1 MREIQQILAMQTLG
15 GLAPEDALQAIS
27 QAIDFAADHG
37 DLELTTR
44 ALAWGEQL
52 EPQTLSD
59 QQRALL
65 DYFRANAWANRQ
77 AAKQTEHGWIWSW
90 DQPELEQ
97 QVLLLR
103 RALSSPAF
111 ESLDI
116 VRRCQIL
123 TNLANQLDTAGRFVE
138 SRQLWGRALSLQ
150 PVFWMARA
158 NRARSLMHYAHA
170 LYDPG
175 HTAVFALNSH
185 RDTIEALEHLE
196 KHPNLGDPNLRVHFL
211 ANATAIEQHFDLA
224 AIAEHYRPDQHPL
237 GDSDAERAYRRWCL
251 NEGLFLNPLNDL
263 GPHRIAAHD
272 VLTLPNF
279 VTALHEPPVLIGFFN
294 QLKQEFVS
302 ARWLYH
308 EGISSDGP
316 HLSDRGVLLYNTLDY
331 PALGLHVEQVKTAF
345 RMCYSLLDKI
355 AYFLNHYLK
364 LGIPEKRI
372 SFRHIWREKEA
383 GPIRPA
389 FLASENWPLR
399 GLYWL
404 SKDLF
409 ESDFQD
415 VIEPDARSLHDLRN
429 HLEHKYVKV
438 HSMKMPRMDGS
449 APDPFFD
456 NLAHAVS
463 REDLERRSL
472 RVVKLARSALIYLS
486 LGVHREEG
494 RRRTAADPDLL
505 VSSMPVD
512 VWEDD
517 WKRRW

>member
-1 MREIQQILAMQTLG
+1 MRSVQEILVMQTLD
-15 GLAPEDALQAIS
+15 GLTPDDALQSIS
-27 QAIDFAADHG
+27 QAIDFAADQG

-44 ALAWGEQL
+44 ILVWGDQL
-52 EPQTLSD
+52 EPRLESNL
-59 QQRALL
+59 QRALL

-77 AAKQTEHGWIWSW
+77 AAKQAEHGSAWSW

-103 RALSSPAF
+103 RALGNPAF
-111 ESLDI
+111 ESLHV

-175 HTAVFALNSH
+175 HTAVFALDAH
-185 RDTIEALEHLE
+185 RDTIEALEHLD
-196 KHPNLGDPNLRVHFL
+196 KHPNLGDPQLRPHFL
-211 ANATAIEQHFDLA
+211 ANAAAIEQHFDLA
-224 AIAEHYRPDQHPL
+224 AIAAHCRPNQHPL

-251 NEGLFLNPLNDL
+251 REGLFLNPLNDL
-263 GPHRIAAHD
+263 GSHRIAAQD
-272 VLTLPNF
+272 VLTLPSF

-302 ARWLYH
+302 ARWLYY
-308 EGISSDGP
+308 EGTSDNGP
-316 HLSDRGVLLYNTLDY
+316 HLSDRDVLLYNTLDY
-331 PALGLHVEQVKTAF
+331 PALGLGVEQVKAAF

-355 AYFLNHYLK
+355 AYFLNHYLM

-415 VIEPDARSLHDLRN
+415 VIEPDARSLHELRN

-438 HSMKMPRMDGS
+438 HSMTVPRVEGS

-472 RVVKLARSALIYLS
+472 HVVRLARSALIYLS
-486 LGVHREEG
+486 LGMHREEG
-494 RRRTAADPDLL
+494 RRRLAADPRMLIP
-505 VSSMPVD
+505 SMPID
-512 VWEDD
+512 VWEDE